1 MTSYFDH
8 HHGSRS
14 RIESDTVDCPDM
26 LVSEAHTSEERA
38 AFIWTWNQLAR
49 EDARA
54 ALILEGASHG

>member
-26 LVSEAHTSEERA
+26 LVSEATTTEERA